1 MIVVGT
7 AGHIDHGK
15 SAIVKRLTGVDP
27 DRLPEEKARGMTID
41 LGFAFYETSDDQQIA
56 LIDVPGHERFVK
68 NMIAGAGGIDAV
80 LLVIAADDGWM
91 PQSEEHFQITRLL
104 GVTQGLVVIN
114 KIDLV
119 EPDWV
124 DLLEQDV
131 IDKVA
136 GSFLENAPI
145 LRVSAETG
153 EGFEELAT
161 HLDSLPSR
169 LASQRD
175 IGKARLGIDRSF
187 IRTGIG
193 GVVTGTLR
201 GGELK
206 IGQTVGVWPG
216 GVTGKVRTLQSN
228 GHAVETAM
236 PGQRTAISLTGVDRD
251 RLVRGGVISARTDL
265 DYFDDHPVLALS
277 LEMLPNAPVAVS
289 DRRRALLI
297 VGTTE
302 VEGELRL
309 FDHKSVKPAETGTI
323 FFRPDE
329 QIYTLVGDHYILRL
343 PTPMITLGG
352 GTVLDH
358 LERFP
363 RRKQLIEMSYLKD
376 RTTPGLQS
384 LVLSELRKLILAHRE
399 NLLQHANVDAA
410 EIETT
415 VTNLMRDKKV
425 GATGEY
431 LFEVETLQARTETLL
446 EKLKTALGEQSHLKG
461 LTLDQLGRLL
471 PALRPIL
478 PGLVSYLVEEK
489 ALVLR
494 GDLYDLAGRGMSLK
508 GVIKQVHDDILES
521 LRHNKYDPPKLS
533 QLASGGKIH
542 QQAIKYVIDSG
553 EGYKCGSDYL
563 FLSEV
568 WSEIIIFVRE
578 HLNQTERLTVPDL
591 RERFGFT
598 RKFAIPLLEELDR
611 LKLTERSG
619 DFRIKGKRF
628 ESEDFIS

>member
-41 LGFAFYETSDDQQIA
+41 LGFAFYKTAEDQQIA

-104 GVTQGLVVIN
+104 GVTSGLVVIN

-119 EPDWV
+119 EPDWLE
-124 DLLEQDV
+124 LLEQDV
-131 IDKVA
+131 LDRVT
-136 GSFLENAPI
+136 GSFLEGAPI
-145 LRVSAETG
+145 FKVSAETG
-153 EGFEELAT
+153 EGFDQLAG
-161 HLDSLPSR
+161 HLEKLPSQV
-169 LASQRD
+169 ASQRD

-201 GGELK
+201 GGELRV
-206 IGQTVGVWPG
+206 GQTVGVWPG
-216 GVTGKVRTLQSN
+216 RVTGKVRTLQSN
-228 GHAVETAM
+228 GRDVETAA
-236 PGQRTAISLTGVDRD
+236 PGQRTAVSLTGIDREH
-251 RLVRGGVISARTDL
+251 LGRGGVISAITDHS
-265 DYFDDHPVLALS
+265 YFADHPVLALS

-297 VGTTE
+297 VGTAE

-309 FDHKSVKPAETGTI
+309 LDRKSLKPSESGLL
-323 FFRPDE
+323 FFKADDP
-329 QIYTLVGDHYILRL
+329 TFALVGDHYILRL
-343 PTPMITLGG
+343 PTPMVTLGG

-363 RRKQLIEMSYLKD
+363 RRKQLDEMSYLRD
-376 RTTPGLQS
+376 RTTPGLGS
-384 LVLSELRKLILAHRE
+384 LVLSELHKQTLAHRDT
-399 NLLQHANVDAA
+399 LLQYANVAAADVKSVLADLIRDQKVDAS
-410 EIETT
+410 
-415 VTNLMRDKKV
+415 
-425 GATGEY
+425 GEY
-431 LFEVETLQARTETLL
+431 LFDKDILKAKTESLL
-446 EKLKTALGEQSHLKG
+446 AKMKAALTEQPHLKG
-461 LTLDQLGRLL
+461 LSRDQVGRLM
-471 PALRPIL
+471 PS
-478 PGLVSYLVEEK
+478 LVPVLSVLLNYLVDEK
-489 ALVLR
+489 ALVAN
-494 GDLYDLAGRGMSLK
+494 GDLFDLAGRGMSLK
-508 GVIKQVHDDILES
+508 GIIKQVHDEIMATLEQN
-521 LRHNKYDPPKLS
+521 RYEPPKLTL
-533 QLASGGKIH
+533 LASGGKIH
-542 QQAIKYVIDSG
+542 QQAIKYIIDSG

-568 WSEIIIFVRE
+568 WNEILGFVRD
-578 HLNQTERLTVPDL
+578 HLNQTDQLTVPDL

-598 RKFAIPLLEELDR
+598 RKFAIPLLEEFDR
-611 LKLTERSG
+611 LGLTERSG

-628 ESEDFIS
+628 ES